1 MPLLRRFCHLWG
13 HKFAVK
19 SAPETHLR
27 KKPLQKSKIILQSEQ
42 KDGTTIKVI
51 GVGGGGGN
59 AVNRMV
65 SDGLQGVEFIA
76 MNTDQ
81 QALAKNHAATKVQL
95 GSKLTKGRGAGA
107 DPEIGQRA
115 AEESKDEIA
124 NALKGSQMVFIT
136 AGMGG
141 GTGTGAAPVVAEV
154 AHDLGILTVGIV
166 TKPFS
171 FEGKRK
177 MGLAEQ
183 GIANL
188 LMHVDSLI
196 VIPNERLK
204 MISQEKITLMN
215 AFQAADNVLR
225 QGVESISALINV
237 PAFINLDFADVRSI
251 MKDAG
256 YAHMGVGSAK
266 GAGKAEN
273 AAKAAISSPLLETSI
288 AGAHGVII
296 NITSSPDIGLEDVET
311 AAGLITQSAHPD
323 ANIIWGTA
331 FDENLSDEMRVT
343 VVATGFDNKI
353 PEGLRSTL
361 NGAAASVSSTPSA
374 VFSSDV
380 AAAKNSAA
388 AASAPA
394 AGAAKPVEEESSDNR
409 YYDELLAILN
419 KRK

>member
-1 MPLLRRFCHLWG
+1 MAFMLDTEM
-13 HKFAVK
+13 ANV
-19 SAPETHLR
+19 TN
-27 KKPLQKSKIILQSEQ
+27 
-42 KDGTTIKVI
+42 IKVI

-59 AVNRMV
+59 AVNRMLL
-65 SDGLQGVEFIA
+65 DGVQGVEFVA

-81 QALAKNHAATKVQL
+81 QALLASKATQKVQL
-95 GSKLTKGRGAGA
+95 GAKLTKGRGAGA
-107 DPEIGQRA
+107 DPEVGQRA

-124 NALKGSQMVFIT
+124 SALKGAQMVFIT

-177 MGLAEQ
+177 MNMAEQ
-183 GIANL
+183 GIDNL

-204 MISQEKITLMN
+204 LISQEKITLAN
-215 AFQAADNVLR
+215 AFAAADNVLR

-288 AGAHGVII
+288 AGARGVII
-296 NITSSPDIGLEDVET
+296 NITSSPDIGLDDVEQ
-311 AAGLITQSAHPD
+311 AAGMITQSAHPD

-331 FDENLSDEMRVT
+331 FDESLSDEMQIT
-343 VVATGFDNKI
+343 VVATGFDNT
-353 PEGLRSTL
+353 PDSARQ
-361 NGAAASVSSTPSA
+361 AAATPKPVLDA
-374 VFSSDV
+374 Q
-380 AAAKNSAA
+380 SAA
-388 AASAPA
+388 APDPAAQAESSAAAPVAPA
-394 AGAAKPVEEESSDNR
+394 APAASAGTEDDYGIEQIIEM
-409 YYDELLAILN
+409 LN
-419 KRK
+419 KRR

>member
-1 MPLLRRFCHLWG
+1 MALMLDEEMDEN
-13 HKFAVK
+13 V
-19 SAPETHLR
+19 
-27 KKPLQKSKIILQSEQ
+27 
-42 KDGTTIKVI
+42 TTIKVI

-81 QALAKNHAATKVQL
+81 QALAKNHATVKVQL

-215 AFQAADNVLR
+215 AFQAADNMLR

-237 PAFINLDFADVRSI
+237 PAFINLDFADVHSI

-343 VVATGFDNKI
+343 VVATGFDNKSASD
-353 PEGLRSTL
+353 LRNSI
-361 NGAAASVSSTPSA
+361 NNAMGGAQSVPSA
-374 VFSSDV
+374 VFSSDTG
-380 AAAKNSAA
+380 SAA
-388 AASAPA
+388 TAAAPA
-394 AGAAKPVEEESSDNR
+394 APAAAPAAPAAAAKPVEEESSDNR

>member
-1 MPLLRRFCHLWG
+1 MALMLDEEMDEN
-13 HKFAVK
+13 V
-19 SAPETHLR
+19 
-27 KKPLQKSKIILQSEQ
+27 
-42 KDGTTIKVI
+42 TTIKVI

-343 VVATGFDNKI
+343 VVATGFDNKSASD
-353 PEGLRSTL
+353 LRNSI
-361 NGAAASVSSTPSA
+361 NNAMGGAQSVPSA
-374 VFSSDV
+374 VFSSDTG
-380 AAAKNSAA
+380 AA
-388 AASAPA
+388 AAPAGNTAPA
-394 AGAAKPVEEESSDNR
+394 AAPAEKKAVEEESSDNR

>member
-1 MPLLRRFCHLWG
+1 MALMLDEELDDN
-13 HKFAVK
+13 V
-19 SAPETHLR
+19 
-27 KKPLQKSKIILQSEQ
+27 
-42 KDGTTIKVI
+42 TTIKVI

-81 QALAKNHAATKVQL
+81 QALAKNHASVKVQL

-343 VVATGFDNKI
+343 VVATGFDNKSASD
-353 PEGLRSTL
+353 LRNSI
-361 NGAAASVSSTPSA
+361 NNAMGGAQSVPSA
-374 VFSSDV
+374 VFSSDTG
-380 AAAKNSAA
+380 AA
-388 AASAPA
+388 AAPASNAAPA
-394 AGAAKPVEEESSDNR
+394 AAPAEKKAVEEESSDNR

>member
-1 MPLLRRFCHLWG
+1 MALMLDEEMDEN
-13 HKFAVK
+13 V
-19 SAPETHLR
+19 
-27 KKPLQKSKIILQSEQ
+27 
-42 KDGTTIKVI
+42 TTIKVI

-124 NALKGSQMVFIT
+124 NALKGSQMVT

-343 VVATGFDNKI
+343 VVATGFDNKAAD
-353 PEGLRSTL
+353 GLRSSL
-361 NGAAASVSSTPSA
+361 NNAAGAGASTPSA

-380 AAAKNSAA
+380 SGAGAAKQQPAA
-388 AASAPA
+388 AANS
-394 AGAAKPVEEESSDNR
+394 AAKPVEEESSDNR

>member
-1 MPLLRRFCHLWG
+1 MALMLDEEMDEN
-13 HKFAVK
+13 V
-19 SAPETHLR
+19 
-27 KKPLQKSKIILQSEQ
+27 
-42 KDGTTIKVI
+42 TTIKVI

-81 QALAKNHAATKVQL
+81 QALAKNHATVKVQL

-343 VVATGFDNKI
+343 VVATGFYNKSASD
-353 PEGLRSTL
+353 LRNSI
-361 NGAAASVSSTPSA
+361 NNAMGGAQSVPSA
-374 VFSSDV
+374 VFSSDTG
-380 AAAKNSAA
+380 SAA
-388 AASAPA
+388 TAAAPA
-394 AGAAKPVEEESSDNR
+394 APAAPAAAPAAPAAAAKPVEEESSDNR

>member
-1 MPLLRRFCHLWG
+1 MS
-13 HKFAVK
+13 FATE
-19 SAPETHLR
+19 SGPENVV
-27 KKPLQKSKIILQSEQ
+27 
-42 KDGTTIKVI
+42 TIKVV
-51 GVGGGGGN
+51 GVGGAGN
-59 AVNRMV
+59 NVVNRMV
-65 SDGLQGVEFIA
+65 KSGTQGIEYVA
-76 MNTDQ
+76 VNTDK
-81 QALAKNHAATKVQL
+81 QALAVSSADQKIQI
-95 GSKLTKGRGAGA
+95 GEKLTHGQGAGS
-107 DPEIGQRA
+107 DPDVGKRS
-115 AEESKDEIA
+115 AEESRNNIA
-124 NALKGSQMVFIT
+124 KSLENADMVFIT

-343 VVATGFDNKI
+343 VVATGFDNKAAD
-353 PEGLRSTL
+353 GLRSSL
-361 NGAAASVSSTPSA
+361 NNAAGAGASTPSA

-380 AAAKNSAA
+380 SGAGAAKQQPAA
-388 AASAPA
+388 AANS
-394 AGAAKPVEEESSDNR
+394 AAKPVEEESSDNR

>member
-1 MPLLRRFCHLWG
+1 MALMLDEELDEN
-13 HKFAVK
+13 V
-19 SAPETHLR
+19 
-27 KKPLQKSKIILQSEQ
+27 
-42 KDGTTIKVI
+42 TTIKVI

-81 QALAKNHAATKVQL
+81 QALAKNHASVKVQL

-343 VVATGFDNKI
+343 VVATGFDNKSASD
-353 PEGLRSTL
+353 LRNSI
-361 NGAAASVSSTPSA
+361 NNAMGGAQSVPSA
-374 VFSSDV
+374 VFSSDTG
-380 AAAKNSAA
+380 AA
-388 AASAPA
+388 AAPVSNVAPA
-394 AGAAKPVEEESSDNR
+394 AAPVEKKAVEEESSDNR

>member
-1 MPLLRRFCHLWG
+1 MALMLDEEMDEN
-13 HKFAVK
+13 V
-19 SAPETHLR
+19 
-27 KKPLQKSKIILQSEQ
+27 
-42 KDGTTIKVI
+42 TTIKVI

-225 QGVESISALINV
+225 QGVESISALINGGKLMQPYV
-237 PAFINLDFADVRSI
+237 VSEILASD
-251 MKDAG
+251 
-256 YAHMGVGSAK
+256 GSTIEQLSPVCK
-266 GAGKAEN
+266 RQVLKAETSQTMREMMEAVVLYGGGRN
-273 AAKAAISSPLLETSI
+273 AQIPGYRVGGKSGTSQKLDSADEKARIASFVAVAPIDDPQFLCLVCLDEPHSWTTAGGSLSAPVCAEVLEQTLVYR
-288 AGAHGVII
+288 GVPRA
-296 NITSSPDIGLEDVET
+296 TEAPAASTAET
-311 AAGLITQSAHPD
+311 AADLPADGDS
-323 ANIIWGTA
+323 
-331 FDENLSDEMRVT
+331 FD
-343 VVATGFDNKI
+343 
-353 PEGLRSTL
+353 
-361 NGAAASVSSTPSA
+361 GA
-374 VFSSDV
+374 
-380 AAAKNSAA
+380 
-388 AASAPA
+388 
-394 AGAAKPVEEESSDNR
+394 
-409 YYDELLAILN
+409 
-419 KRK
+419 

>member
-1 MPLLRRFCHLWG
+1 MALMLDEEMDEN
-13 HKFAVK
+13 V
-19 SAPETHLR
+19 
-27 KKPLQKSKIILQSEQ
+27 
-42 KDGTTIKVI
+42 TTIKVI

-177 MGLAEQ
+177 MAQAEQ
-183 GIANL
+183 GIASL
-188 LMHVDSLI
+188 MMHVDSLI

-204 MISQEKITLMN
+204 LISQEKITLMN

-343 VVATGFDNKI
+343 VVATGFDNKAAD
-353 PEGLRSTL
+353 GLRSSL
-361 NGAAASVSSTPSA
+361 NNAAGAGASTPSA

-380 AAAKNSAA
+380 SGAGAAKQQPAA
-388 AASAPA
+388 AANS
-394 AGAAKPVEEESSDNR
+394 AAKPVEEESSDNR

>member
-1 MPLLRRFCHLWG
+1 MALMLDEEL
-13 HKFAVK
+13 
-19 SAPETHLR
+19 
-27 KKPLQKSKIILQSEQ
+27 
-42 KDGTTIKVI
+42 DGNVTTIKVI

-81 QALAKNHAATKVQL
+81 QALAKNHASVKVQL

-343 VVATGFDNKI
+343 VVATGFDNKSASD
-353 PEGLRSTL
+353 LRNSI
-361 NGAAASVSSTPSA
+361 NNAMGGAQSVPSA
-374 VFSSDV
+374 VFSSDTG
-380 AAAKNSAA
+380 ASAA
-388 AASAPA
+388 PASNAAPA
-394 AGAAKPVEEESSDNR
+394 AAPAEKKAVEEESSDNR

>member
-1 MPLLRRFCHLWG
+1 MALMLDEEMDEN
-13 HKFAVK
+13 V
-19 SAPETHLR
+19 
-27 KKPLQKSKIILQSEQ
+27 
-42 KDGTTIKVI
+42 TTIKVI

-65 SDGLQGVEFIA
+65 SDGLQGVEFIE

-141 GTGTGAAPVVAEV
+141 GTGTGRGPCVAEV

-204 MISQEKITLMN
+204 MISQEKITLLN

-256 YAHMGVGSAK
+256 YAPMGVGSAK

-343 VVATGFDNKI
+343 VVATGFDNKV
-353 PEGLRSTL
+353 PD
-361 NGAAASVSSTPSA
+361 ACV
-374 VFSSDV
+374 
-380 AAAKNSAA
+380 
-388 AASAPA
+388 PA
-394 AGAAKPVEEESSDNR
+394 
-409 YYDELLAILN
+409 
-419 KRK
+419 

>member
-1 MPLLRRFCHLWG
+1 MALMLDEELDEN
-13 HKFAVK
+13 V
-19 SAPETHLR
+19 
-27 KKPLQKSKIILQSEQ
+27 
-42 KDGTTIKVI
+42 TTIKVI

-81 QALAKNHAATKVQL
+81 QALAKNHASVKVQL

-343 VVATGFDNKI
+343 VVATGFDNKSASD
-353 PEGLRSTL
+353 LRNSI
-361 NGAAASVSSTPSA
+361 NNAMGGAQSVPSA
-374 VFSSDV
+374 VFSSDTG
-380 AAAKNSAA
+380 ASAA
-388 AASAPA
+388 PASTAAPA
-394 AGAAKPVEEESSDNR
+394 AAPAEKKAVEEESSDNR

>member
-1 MPLLRRFCHLWG
+1 MALMLDEEMDEN
-13 HKFAVK
+13 V
-19 SAPETHLR
+19 
-27 KKPLQKSKIILQSEQ
+27 
-42 KDGTTIKVI
+42 TTIKVV

-65 SDGLQGVEFIA
+65 ADGLQGVEFIA
-76 MNTDQ
+76 LNTDQ
-81 QALAKNHAATKVQL
+81 QALTKNHATVKVQL

-107 DPEIGQRA
+107 DPEVGQRA

-124 NALKGSQMVFIT
+124 NVLKGAQMVFIT

-166 TKPFS
+166 TKPFA

-256 YAHMGVGSAK
+256 YAHMGTGSAK

-273 AAKAAISSPLLETSI
+273 AAKAAVSSPLLETSI

-296 NITSSPDIGLEDVET
+296 NITSSPDIGLEDIET

-331 FDENLSDEMRVT
+331 FDENLSDEMRIT
-343 VVATGFDNKI
+343 VVATGFDNRT
-353 PEGLRSTL
+353 GDALRSALDSAST
-361 NGAAASVSSTPSA
+361 GTAAGT
-374 VFSSDV
+374 
-380 AAAKNSAA
+380 AA
-388 AASAPA
+388 AAGPTVTSTTTSGAVFNADGTAP
-394 AGAAKPVEEESSDNR
+394 GSTKPASTVEEENTDNR

>member
-1 MPLLRRFCHLWG
+1 M
-13 HKFAVK
+13 
-19 SAPETHLR
+19 
-27 KKPLQKSKIILQSEQ
+27 
-42 KDGTTIKVI
+42 
-51 GVGGGGGN
+51 
-59 AVNRMV
+59 
-65 SDGLQGVEFIA
+65 QGVEFIA
-76 MNTDQ
+76 FNTDQ
-81 QALAKNHAATKVQL
+81 QALSKNHATIKVQL
-95 GSKLTKGRGAGA
+95 GAKLTKGRGAGA
-107 DPEIGQRA
+107 DPEVGQRA

-124 NALKGSQMVFIT
+124 NVLKGAQMVFIT

-166 TKPFS
+166 TKPFA

-256 YAHMGVGSAK
+256 YAHMGTGSAK

-273 AAKAAISSPLLETSI
+273 AAKAAVSSPLLETSI

-343 VVATGFDNKI
+343 VVATGFENRTGDA
-353 PEGLRSTL
+353 LRSAL
-361 NGAAASVSSTPSA
+361 DSASSSSTVSSAGTSTASTTSTGA
-374 VFSSDV
+374 VFNADGTAPGST
-380 AAAKNSAA
+380 KP
-388 AASAPA
+388 ASA
-394 AGAAKPVEEESSDNR
+394 VEEENSDNR

>member
-1 MPLLRRFCHLWG
+1 MALMLDEEMDEN
-13 HKFAVK
+13 V
-19 SAPETHLR
+19 
-27 KKPLQKSKIILQSEQ
+27 
-42 KDGTTIKVI
+42 TTIKVI
-51 GVGGGGGN
+51 GVG
-59 AVNRMV
+59 
-65 SDGLQGVEFIA
+65 
-76 MNTDQ
+76 
-81 QALAKNHAATKVQL
+81 
-95 GSKLTKGRGAGA
+95 GRGAGA

-343 VVATGFDNKI
+343 VVATGFDNKAAD
-353 PEGLRSTL
+353 GLRSSL
-361 NGAAASVSSTPSA
+361 NNAAGAGASTPSA

-380 AAAKNSAA
+380 SGAGAAKQQPAA
-388 AASAPA
+388 AANS
-394 AGAAKPVEEESSDNR
+394 AAKPVEEESSDNR

>member
-1 MPLLRRFCHLWG
+1 MALMLDEEMDEN
-13 HKFAVK
+13 V
-19 SAPETHLR
+19 
-27 KKPLQKSKIILQSEQ
+27 
-42 KDGTTIKVI
+42 TTIKVI

-141 GTGTGAAPVVAEV
+141 GTGTGAAPVVAD
-154 AHDLGILTVGIV
+154 DLGILTVGIV

-343 VVATGFDNKI
+343 VVATGFDNKV
-353 PEGLRSTL
+353 PDALRASL
-361 NGAAASVSSTPSA
+361 SNAAGAAASTPSA

-380 AAAKNSAA
+380 AAANNAA
-388 AASAPA
+388 KQQPA
-394 AGAAKPVEEESSDNR
+394 ANTAKVEEESSDNR

>member
-1 MPLLRRFCHLWG
+1 MAF
-13 HKFAVK
+13 
-19 SAPETHLR
+19 
-27 KKPLQKSKIILQSEQ
+27 ILDEEMMNI
-42 KDGTTIKVI
+42 TNIKVI

-65 SDGLQGVEFIA
+65 AAGLQGVEFIA

-81 QALAKNHAATKVQL
+81 QALLNSKATQKVQI
-95 GSKLTKGRGAGA
+95 GTKLTKGRGAGA

-124 NALKGSQMVFIT
+124 NALKGAQMAFIT

-141 GTGTGAAPVVAEV
+141 GTGTGAAPVMAEV

-166 TKPFS
+166 TKPFA
-171 FEGKRK
+171 FEGRRK
-177 MGLAEQ
+177 MSLAEQ
-183 GIANL
+183 GIAAL

-204 MISQEKITLMN
+204 LISQEKITLMN
-215 AFQAADNVLR
+215 AFEAADNVLR
-225 QGVESISALINV
+225 QGVESISSLINI

-288 AGAHGVII
+288 AGARGVII
-296 NITSSPDIGLEDVET
+296 NITSSPDIGLEEVEQ
-311 AAGLITQSAHPD
+311 ASSLITQSAHPD
-323 ANIIWGTA
+323 ANIIWGTT
-331 FDENLSDEMRVT
+331 FDENLSDELRVT
-343 VVATGFDNKI
+343 VVATGFENAPAQAAPRATEASPVHTVPQPVFSGDA
-353 PEGLRSTL
+353 
-361 NGAAASVSSTPSA
+361 GAAAS
-374 VFSSDV
+374 
-380 AAAKNSAA
+380 
-388 AASAPA
+388 SAPA
-394 AGAAKPVEEESSDNR
+394 AATKSEDDDEDYFNQIMGLLNNR
-409 YYDELLAILN
+409 
-419 KRK
+419 R

>member
-1 MPLLRRFCHLWG
+1 MALMLDEELDEN
-13 HKFAVK
+13 V
-19 SAPETHLR
+19 
-27 KKPLQKSKIILQSEQ
+27 
-42 KDGTTIKVI
+42 TTIKVI

-81 QALAKNHAATKVQL
+81 QALAKNHASVKVQL

-296 NITSSPDIGLEDVET
+296 NFTSSPDIGLEDVET

-343 VVATGFDNKI
+343 VVATGFDNKSASD
-353 PEGLRSTL
+353 LRNSI
-361 NGAAASVSSTPSA
+361 NNAMGGAQSVPSA
-374 VFSSDV
+374 VFSSDTG
-380 AAAKNSAA
+380 AA
-388 AASAPA
+388 AAPAGNTAPA
-394 AGAAKPVEEESSDNR
+394 AAPAEKKAVEEESSDNR

>member
-1 MPLLRRFCHLWG
+1 MALMLDEEMDEN
-13 HKFAVK
+13 V
-19 SAPETHLR
+19 
-27 KKPLQKSKIILQSEQ
+27 
-42 KDGTTIKVI
+42 TTIKVI

-81 QALAKNHAATKVQL
+81 QALAKNHASVKVQL

-343 VVATGFDNKI
+343 VVATGFDNKSASD
-353 PEGLRSTL
+353 LRNSI
-361 NGAAASVSSTPSA
+361 NNAMGGAQSVPTA
-374 VFSSDV
+374 VFSSDTG
-380 AAAKNSAA
+380 AA
-388 AASAPA
+388 AAPASNAAPA
-394 AGAAKPVEEESSDNR
+394 AAPAEKKAVEEESSDNR

>member
-1 MPLLRRFCHLWG
+1 MALMLDEEMDEN
-13 HKFAVK
+13 V
-19 SAPETHLR
+19 
-27 KKPLQKSKIILQSEQ
+27 
-42 KDGTTIKVI
+42 TTIKVI

-343 VVATGFDNKI
+343 VVATGFDNKV
-353 PEGLRSTL
+353 PEGLRSSL
-361 NGAAASVSSTPSA
+361 NAAGAAASTPSA

-380 AAAKNSAA
+380 SGASAAKP

-394 AGAAKPVEEESSDNR
+394 AKVEEESSDNR

>member
-1 MPLLRRFCHLWG
+1 MALMLDEELDEN
-13 HKFAVK
+13 V
-19 SAPETHLR
+19 
-27 KKPLQKSKIILQSEQ
+27 
-42 KDGTTIKVI
+42 TTIKVI

-81 QALAKNHAATKVQL
+81 QALAKNHASVKVQL

-188 LMHVDSLI
+188 LMHVD
-196 VIPNERLK
+196 
-204 MISQEKITLMN
+204 SQEKITLMN

-343 VVATGFDNKI
+343 VVATGFDNKSASD
-353 PEGLRSTL
+353 LRNSI
-361 NGAAASVSSTPSA
+361 NNAMGGAQSVPSA
-374 VFSSDV
+374 VFSSDTG
-380 AAAKNSAA
+380 AA
-388 AASAPA
+388 AAPASTAAPA
-394 AGAAKPVEEESSDNR
+394 AAAAPAEKKAVEEESSDNR

>member
-1 MPLLRRFCHLWG
+1 MALMLDEEMDEN
-13 HKFAVK
+13 V
-19 SAPETHLR
+19 
-27 KKPLQKSKIILQSEQ
+27 
-42 KDGTTIKVI
+42 TTIKVI

-81 QALAKNHAATKVQL
+81 QALAKNHASVKVQL

-323 ANIIWGTA
+323 AHIIWGTA

-343 VVATGFDNKI
+343 VVATGFDNKSASD
-353 PEGLRSTL
+353 LRNSI
-361 NGAAASVSSTPSA
+361 NNAMGGAQSVPSA
-374 VFSSDV
+374 VFSSDTG
-380 AAAKNSAA
+380 ASAA
-388 AASAPA
+388 PASNAAPA
-394 AGAAKPVEEESSDNR
+394 AAPAEKKAVEEESSDNR